1 MYFFAKYILN
11 LPYIFFK
18 KNPIFLYNFC
28 QKWLDTLLFYYLLF
42 VVWHP
47 VILLFVVGSWIKY
60 FVKQN

>member
-42 VVWHP
+42 DT
-47 VILLFVVGSWIKY
+47 LLFYYLLLVHGLNIL
-60 FVKQN
+60 

>member
-47 VILLFVVGSWIKY
+47 VILLFVVGS
-60 FVKQN
+60 